1 MRRLASAIESFVRSS
16 SRPCA
21 GARVVASSAPAT
33 ATAMTSRRVITSW
46 IVIVCPHWGWER
58 TACRYDT
65 PSAPYNG
72 PLQLLQFKV
81 DVSRHLR
88 SAHPIHFRPER
99 IIRSALG
106 TLADEDLKARLFVER
121 LSGMITVTSRDTQA
135 VALDQCLKLSR
146 KVHLEIQ

>member
-1 MRRLASAIESFVRSS
+1 MNIPTDRFPCRLTPQLSGRASM
-16 SRPCA
+16 
-21 GARVVASSAPAT
+21 APRGVT
-33 ATAMTSRRVITSW
+33 APTY
-46 IVIVCPHWGWER
+46 P
-58 TACRYDT
+58 
-65 PSAPYNG
+65 G
-72 PLQLLQFKV
+72 PLQLLV
-81 DVSRHLR
+81 MRHLR
-88 SAHPIHFRPER
+88 SVHPIHFRPER